1 MERRQKTGADAGV
14 TLSAIPPSPIVS
26 VLGTPLAQR
35 TEAKAQHAQTNRAA
49 NASRELAA
57 IDQAMDT
64 VVENTDADSRV
75 HPDGG
80 GQGGTGRFRD
90 ESGAPPGD
98 ESTPPAEDAANAS
111 SGLDVTA

>member
-1 MERRQKTGADAGV
+1 M
-14 TLSAIPPSPIVS
+14 
-26 VLGTPLAQR
+26 LGTPLAQR
-35 TEAKAQHAQTNRAA
+35 TEAKAHHAQTNRAA

-80 GQGGTGRFRD
+80 GQGGTGRSRD
-90 ESGAPPGD
+90 DSGAPPGD
-98 ESTPPAEDAANAS
+98 DTNPPADPSGDAT